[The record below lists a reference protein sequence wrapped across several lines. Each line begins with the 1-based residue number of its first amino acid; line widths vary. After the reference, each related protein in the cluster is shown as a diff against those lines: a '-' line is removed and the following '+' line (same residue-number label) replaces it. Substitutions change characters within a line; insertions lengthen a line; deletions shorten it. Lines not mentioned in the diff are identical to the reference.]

1 MAGQTLSLNGRPVVA
16 QLQKARDIRDI
27 RDTRDI
33 NQGSLVS
40 LMSLMS
46 LVSLAFLERLCDC
59 ASYAPVSIFSRKA

>member
-1 MAGQTLSLNGRPVVA
+1 LNGRPVVA
-16 QLQKARDIRDI
+16 QLQKARDI
-27 RDTRDI
+27 RDI